1 MIILS
6 CFKAN
11 ELNQNEL
18 PPPPWGQWSNGINE
32 PSINRGITP
41 HRGGNGPME
50 LMNLQSI
57 VELRPTVGAM
67 IQWN

>member
-1 MIILS
+1 MIILI

-41 HRGGNGPME
+41 HRGGNDPME
-50 LMNLQSI
+50 LMRILNQSWNYI
-57 VELRPTVGAM
+57 PQMGTV
-67 IQWN
+67 